1 MDSDKQGCANFRLL
15 VSVLGLLCG
24 GDITDKL
31 KLLFCLHLPG
41 VVLPGELD
49 SDHHV
54 RNNDG
59 GPEVAADATD
69 FFTPGEEDEGAVSKT
84 ESLDLIN
91 KWLVQ
96 SVESEGASG
105 DVSGETKTEMRRIP
119 PLPQKHFV
127 LLWKTLY
134 SIFLGSNEMPETE
147 AEQAAY
153 HAVSVVG
160 TLLLQI
166 GEVGQ
171 KLDKRKSQDENPTE
185 SELTIQEKNSDE
197 SFRKQTANDW
207 KITFEQFLASIL
219 TESTLVDQ
227 LSMKTDLEV
236 ALQSFA
242 TSDFKKN
249 DKRESV
255 ETSSKSVFYV

>member
-1 MDSDKQGCANFRLL
+1 MDNDKQGCVGFRHLT
-15 VSVLGLLCG
+15 SVLGLLCG

-49 SDHHV
+49 STDHGL
-54 RNNDG
+54 RLNDDS
-59 GPEVAADATD
+59 PEVAADATD
-69 FFTPGEEDEGAVSKT
+69 FFTPEEEDGGEDIKT
-84 ESLDLIN
+84 ESLDMIN

-105 DVSGETKTEMRRIP
+105 DVSGETKTEMRRVP

-147 AEQAAY
+147 AEQATY

-166 GEVGQ
+166 GEVGSKIDKQ
-171 KLDKRKSQDENPTE
+171 LKLGDGDSGDNNNENE
-185 SELTIQEKNSDE
+185 
-197 SFRKQTANDW
+197 W

-219 TESTLVDQ
+219 TETALVEH
-227 LSMKTDLEV
+227 LSQKVNLEE
-236 ALQSFA
+236 ALKSFGP
-242 TSDFKKN
+242 SDSI
-249 DKRESV
+249 RSSSV

>member
-1 MDSDKQGCANFRLL
+1 MDSDKQGCVGFRHLT
-15 VSVLGLLCG
+15 SVLGLLCS

-49 SDHHV
+49 TDHGL
-54 RNNDG
+54 RNNDDS
-59 GPEVAADATD
+59 PEVAADATD
-69 FFTPGEEDEGAVSKT
+69 FFTPEEEDGGEGNKT
-84 ESLDLIN
+84 ESLDMIN

-96 SVESEGASG
+96 SVESEGAAG
-105 DVSGETKTEMRRIP
+105 DVSGETKTEMRRVP

-134 SIFLGSNEMPETE
+134 SIFLGNNEMPETE
-147 AEQAAY
+147 AEQATY

-171 KLDKRKSQDENPTE
+171 KLDKRKSQDENLDENLDETQENKPGE
-185 SELTIQEKNSDE
+185 KSKIQTDKGW
-197 SFRKQTANDW
+197 T
-207 KITFEQFLASIL
+207 ITFEQFLASIL

-227 LSMKTDLEV
+227 LSKKTDLEV
-236 ALQSFA
+236 ALQSYA
-242 TSDFKKN
+242 ASDFKKT
-249 DKRESV
+249 RQESV
-255 ETSSKSVFYV
+255 ETTSRSVFYV

>member
-1 MDSDKQGCANFRLL
+1 MDADKQGCVGFRHLT
-15 VSVLGLLCG
+15 SVLGLLCG

-49 SDHHV
+49 TDHGLRVH
-54 RNNDG
+54 DDS
-59 GPEVAADATD
+59 PEVAADATD
-69 FFTPGEEDEGAVSKT
+69 FFSPEEDNGGEGTKT
-84 ESLDLIN
+84 ESLDMIN

-96 SVESEGASG
+96 NIESEGPGG
-105 DVSGETKTEMRRIP
+105 DVSGETKTEMRRVP

-147 AEQAAY
+147 AEQATY

-171 KLDKRKSQDENPTE
+171 KLDKRLSQDENPVKAEET
-185 SELTIQEKNSDE
+185 TMGEKSKNQAD
-197 SFRKQTANDW
+197 KGWT
-207 KITFEQFLASIL
+207 ITFEQFLASML

-227 LSMKTDLEV
+227 LSKKTDLEV

-242 TSDFKKN
+242 ASDFKKN
-249 DKRESV
+249 SQRESV
-255 ETSSKSVFYV
+255 ETSSRSVFYV

>member
-1 MDSDKQGCANFRLL
+1 MDADKQGCVGFRHLT
-15 VSVLGLLCG
+15 SVLGLLCG

-31 KLLFCLHLPG
+31 KLLFCLHLSG

-49 SDHHV
+49 TDHGLRV
-54 RNNDG
+54 NDDS
-59 GPEVAADATD
+59 PEVAADATD
-69 FFTPGEEDEGAVSKT
+69 FFTPEEEDGGEGIKT
-84 ESLDLIN
+84 ESLDMIN

-105 DVSGETKTEMRRIP
+105 DVSGETKTEMRRVP

-147 AEQAAY
+147 AEQATY

-171 KLDKRKSQDENPTE
+171 TIDKRKSHDENLVE
-185 SELTIQEKNSDE
+185 SEMNTTGEKCKSHE
-197 SFRKQTANDW
+197 GWT
-207 KITFEQFLASIL
+207 ITFEQFLASIL

-227 LSMKTDLEV
+227 LSKKTDLEV

-242 TSDFKKN
+242 ASDFKKN
-249 DKRESV
+249 SQRESV